1 VVGAAHVTSTW
12 VATTL
17 TGILAGPPRE
27 RSAGPMPVVTVT
39 AYDQASVPP
48 QAMNRAKLT
57 VTYICA
63 AAGVQV
69 IWMNPSATQ
78 SIPAGFA
85 IRLLIRSRA
94 VNGASWVMGMTL
106 GDTHDTGGLAF
117 VFYDRVLQS
126 AHERELDVAK
136 LLAYAMLHEM
146 GHLLL
151 PPPAHTSSG
160 IMRATWNNDDLR
172 RIINGSMQFTTA
184 QQSAIRAKAQTC
196 CNPSPGIKGS

>member
-1 VVGAAHVTSTW
+1 
-12 VATTL
+12 
-17 TGILAGPPRE
+17 
-27 RSAGPMPVVTVT
+27 MPVVTVT
-39 AYDQASVPP
+39 AYDQTSVPP
-48 QAMNRAKLT
+48 QTMNRAKLT

-69 IWMNPSATQ
+69 IWMKPSATQ
-78 SIPAGFA
+78 SVTAAFA
-85 IRLLIRSRA
+85 IRLLIRPQA
-94 VNGASWVMGMTL
+94 VNGSRLLMGMTL

-126 AHERELDVAK
+126 AHEREQDVAR

-160 IMRATWNNDDLR
+160 IMRATWNDDDLR
-172 RIINGSMQFTTA
+172 QITDGSMQFTTA